1 MIISDFV
8 TQLTEGTVYPAKKAS
23 RPLGYLRHVSEEK
36 FFTYLKCLH
45 SRQLRDKDKNILIS
59 PAVFDPDRIPGSRR
73 AKENILFL
81 RHVWLDFENGDLK
94 PSEVPE
100 LFPHVRMVVTNTY
113 RHTPEKPRFRVI
125 ISTTQSM
132 SLEAYDLIYHG
143 IASKLEEAGYSVEG
157 WKRTSRYAPS
167 RKSGLDWG
175 KSAPT
180 SLFNAPCQAE
190 NPSESFFHTHAE
202 VGRMTLDPA
211 VWVENSAYLMKPEAE
226 LSESKQA
233 R

>member
-1 MIISDFV
+1 
-8 TQLTEGTVYPAKKAS
+8 
-23 RPLGYLRHVSEEK
+23 
-36 FFTYLKCLH
+36 
-45 SRQLRDKDKNILIS
+45 
-59 PAVFDPDRIPGSRR
+59 
-73 AKENILFL
+73 
-81 RHVWLDFENGDLK
+81 
-94 PSEVPE
+94 
-100 LFPHVRMVVTNTY
+100 MVVTNTY
-113 RHTPEKPRFRVI
+113 RHTVEKPRFRVI
-125 ISTTQSM
+125 IPTTQSM
-132 SLEAYDLIYHG
+132 SPEAYEIVYHG
-143 IASKLEEAGYSVEG
+143 IASKLEDAGYSVEG